1 MENIYRIRVAS
12 RVGPGWGDA
21 GWATHSVYLTG
32 TEAVEN
38 PRAAIFGA
46 VGDGVCEI
54 RILTGAMEKAPIALE
69 DIPGYAAMSPA
80 VRALFEAM

>member
-1 MENIYRIRVAS
+1 VENIYRIRVAS
-12 RVGPGWGDA
+12 RVGPG
-21 GWATHSVYLTG
+21 SVYLTG